1 MGTPG
6 DWPLPTFCCKFVVHS
21 RTADLVHFEKHVLDN
36 GLIVLI
42 HQDTNTPL
50 ATTNLLY
57 KVGSRDESPDKTG
70 FAHLFEHLM
79 FGGSKHAESYDDVI
93 QLAGGDSNAYTN
105 ADITNFYCTLPAIN
119 LDTALWLEADRMRY
133 LNVNQKSLSTQ
144 QQVVTEEY
152 KETCI
157 NQPYGMV
164 WHMLSELCYKVHS
177 YRWPTIGKKIEH
189 IAEARLEDVQ
199 EFYNSFYGPNNAI
212 LSIAGP
218 MHPTEVLEKVK
229 LRFGSIPSRA
239 IDRRVRNE
247 EPIQTDA
254 RTLIDEGKYPSSVL
268 YLAWLMDGRSG
279 PDYYAF
285 DLLSDVMSLGRSS
298 IFYQRMVKVLKVC
311 AHMDAYITGA
321 EDKGLFILE
330 SRPAKGIT
338 MEEMETHLWN
348 ELAVLQREEIQ
359 SSILEKLKIK
369 NESTVCFSNVS
380 ASHKAT
386 NLGYYESLGDANL
399 INTEADRIGEV
410 TTADIYRVVNM
421 LRKDNVN
428 TMRLIGKGG
437 GEGEGQLVLQ
447 SDDEEDEDE

>member
-1 MGTPG
+1 M
-6 DWPLPTFCCKFVVHS
+6 VHS
-21 RTADLVHFEKHVLDN
+21 SIADLVNFEKHVLEN
-36 GLIVLI
+36 GLTVLI

-79 FGGSKHAESYDDVI
+79 FGGSINAESFDDII

-119 LDTALWLEADRMRY
+119 LDTALWLEADRMRH
-133 LNVNQKSLSTQ
+133 LKINQKTLSTQ

-164 WHMLSELCYKVHS
+164 WHMLSSLCYKVHP
-177 YRWPTIGKKIEH
+177 YRWPTIGKEIEH
-189 IAEARLEDVQ
+189 IADARLDDVQ
-199 EFYNSFYGPNNAI
+199 QFYSSFYGPNNAI

-218 MHPTEVLEKVK
+218 MNPADVMEMVR
-229 LRFGSIPSRA
+229 LRFDSIPARPVA
-239 IDRRVRNE
+239 RRLREE
-247 EPIQTDA
+247 EPVQHDA
-254 RTLIDEGKYPSSVL
+254 RTLVDEGKYPSSVL
-268 YLAWLMDGRSG
+268 YLAWLMDGRNG
-279 PDYYAF
+279 ENYYAF

-298 IFYQRMVKVLKVC
+298 LFYQRMVKILKVC
-311 AHMDAYITGA
+311 AHMDAYITGS

-330 SRPAKGIT
+330 LRPAKEIPMDV
-338 MEEMETHLWN
+338 MEAHLWE
-348 ELAVLQREEIQ
+348 ELAALQQVEIQ
-359 SSILEKLKIK
+359 VSILEKLKNK
-369 NESTVCFSNVS
+369 NESTVCFSNIS

-410 TTADIYRVVNM
+410 TIEDIHRVANL

-428 TMRLIGKGG
+428 TLRLIGKDGG
-437 GEGEGQLVLQ
+437 DGEEELVLHHEDEEE
-447 SDDEEDEDE
+447 DDE